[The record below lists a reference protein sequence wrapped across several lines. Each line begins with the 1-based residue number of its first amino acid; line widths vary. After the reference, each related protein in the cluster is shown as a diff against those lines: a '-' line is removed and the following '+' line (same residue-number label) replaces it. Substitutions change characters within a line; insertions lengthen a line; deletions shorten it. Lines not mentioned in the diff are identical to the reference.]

1 MKRFLLLALCAFFA
15 CNAAEARTLYVNAK
29 RPNNNGNGFSVKKAK
44 KTIQAAV
51 NIAKK
56 GDTIIVL
63 PGSYAPIKTN
73 NKKIQI
79 KALMGYAKTSIV
91 KPSAQDKKV
100 ALAQL
105 GKTYPVY
112 VGSGTISMSSGIWT
126 KGTSTTLQGFLLD
139 GKYRT
144 VGSFGELIGV
154 SGGTVKSCKIA
165 KLGRKYADT
174 LGNGFETFDNAS
186 VAVNSKLSDCVITR
200 NYARFAP
207 AELNARTASGTK
219 APTTSSSFQR
229 CKIVD
234 NYAAGGFEYVSKFV
248 NCLVARNYAVD
259 NTIFWETTL
268 LNCTIAGNSL
278 IGLYGDAKI
287 GQNTTFVNCIL
298 YQNRVRQGIAIKNT
312 FGYYYYDRN
321 GAYLGYRDESA
332 TSFLVDVAGTPV
344 LVTESSLGNYVSGW
358 TKKEDC
364 EIVHKSGSKW
374 TLGLDH
380 FSNKFKNTDKSNKN
394 PKFVN
399 YSKGK
404 YQLKRG
410 SPFIEKGRLTAAQ
423 KKSVGKYDLAGKDR
437 LRGKYIDRGCY
448 EF

>member
-29 RPNNNGNGFSVKKAK
+29 RPNNNGNGLSVKKAK
-44 KTIQAAV
+44 KTIQAAI

-73 NKKIQI
+73 NKKIKI
-79 KALMGYAKTSIV
+79 KALMGFAKTSIV

-186 VAVNSKLSDCVITR
+186 VAVNSKLTDCVITR

-207 AELNARTASGTK
+207 AETNAYPANGAKASK
-219 APTTSSSFQR
+219 TSSSFLR

-234 NYAAGGFEYVSKFV
+234 NYAAGGFQEVSKFV
-248 NCLVARNYAVD
+248 NCLVARNYAVA

-268 LNCTIAGNSL
+268 LNCTVVGNSL

-287 GQNTTFVNCIL
+287 AQNTKFFNCIL

-312 FGYYYYDRN
+312 LGYYYYDGD
-321 GAYLGYRDESA
+321 GAYLGYCGADE
-332 TSFLVDVAGTPV
+332 TSFWINVEGDQVQ
-344 LVTESSLGNYVSGW
+344 VTEASLGSYVRSW
-358 TKKEDC
+358 TKKENN
-364 EIVHKSGSKW
+364 EIIHKTGSKW
-374 TLGLDH
+374 TLGLDYPT
-380 FSNKFKNTDKSNKN
+380 NKFTNTDKSNKD

-404 YQLKRG
+404 YQLRRG

-423 KKSVGKYDLAGKDR
+423 KKTVGKYDLDGKDR
-437 LRGKYIDRGCY
+437 LRGRYIDRGCY